1 MAQIDSR
8 IALGFQPT
16 AQIESP
22 VNNLARIL
30 QVQGAQQANQLNQLR
45 MDEYQS
51 GVQRKNR
58 LASLLGGQY
67 GSDEERESAL
77 LRGGFMDEAQTLGKN
92 RQDRLKGAVELDEK
106 RVKLATERYGM
117 YKKSL
122 GALAQRPDLT
132 KDMMIQ
138 VGEELVNAGIIPV
151 EMHQKA
157 IASMPDDPNQ
167 LRMRLREG
175 VAAQL
180 TPEQMLTVF
189 SPKAE
194 KIDSGQQI
202 MFRDTNPN
210 SPTFGQNVGGAPVQ
224 KQMTPGEV
232 ASNKI
237 AQGNLA
243 VAQGNLG
250 VARSR
255 LAFDQGN
262 AVSDAGGPNQVALTK
277 QYGKASPGYRWKADG
292 TQEAI
297 PGGPADIKAG
307 EAGAKAQARADAAA
321 LAAGNVL
328 SAVSEAKN
336 LVGYGTSGIGAGF
349 ARLPG
354 TPARDLQAKLDTVKA
369 NLGFDRL
376 QQMREMSP
384 TGGALGAV
392 AVQELIALQST
403 VASLDQ
409 AQSPTELRKSLEKI
423 EGHYNKWLE
432 TVNKGAATPAK
443 MPDSGNTVNVGGQQY
458 TRPAGMTDQQW
469 ADYKKA
475 VGVSQ

>member
-30 QVQGAQQANQLNQLR
+30 QVQGAQQANQMNAMKMAEAQAAGER
-45 MDEYQS
+45 
-51 GVQRKNR
+51 RNK
-58 LASLLGGQY
+58 LAALLQGQY
-67 GSDEERESAL
+67 ETPEAREDAL
-77 LRGGFMDEAQTLGKN
+77 LRGGFMEESQAARKSRLEARSAEVDARAKEFKTAT
-92 RQDRLKGAVELDEK
+92 DRLGLIYNAASGAKDQ
-106 RVKLATERYGM
+106 ASYQM
-117 YKKSL
+117 
-122 GALAQRPDLT
+122 ALQGLQA
-132 KDMMIQ
+132 
-138 VGEELVNAGIIPV
+138 AGIDVSGLPPQYDPAYV
-151 EMHQKA
+151 ESAKQQALTEVQRLEQAWKQK
-157 IASMPDDPNQ
+157 DFDFKGRQQTEVERNNQ
-167 LRMRLREG
+167 
-175 VAAQL
+175 V
-180 TPEQMLTVF
+180 
-189 SPKAE
+189 
-194 KIDSGQQI
+194 
-202 MFRDTNPN
+202 
-210 SPTFGQNVGGAPVQ
+210 QNRI
-224 KQMTPGEV
+224 
-232 ASNKI
+232 S
-237 AQGNLA
+237 QGNLA

-255 LAFDQGN
+255 LDFDKGN

-432 TVNKGAATPAK
+432 TVNKGSATPAK

>member
-51 GVQRKNR
+51 GVQRKNK
-58 LASLLGGQY
+58 LAALLGGQY
-67 GSDEERESAL
+67 ETEEAREDAV
-77 LRGGFMDEAQTLGKN
+77 LRGGFVDEYQGMRKSRLDALKAGADAGKTKADTEKVRLQTAIDKVGFIGQLLNGVSDPMSYARAREAAAAN
-92 RQDRLKGAVELDEK
+92 GLD
-106 RVKLATERYGM
+106 V
-117 YKKSL
+117 S
-122 GALAQRPDLT
+122 Q
-132 KDMMIQ
+132 I
-138 VGEELVNAGIIPV
+138 
-151 EMHQKA
+151 
-157 IASMPDDPNQ
+157 
-167 LRMRLREG
+167 
-175 VAAQL
+175 
-180 TPEQMLTVF
+180 PEQYDPAQVEQ
-189 SPKAE
+189 SKARALSVQQQLEQMWKQKGYDLDVE
-194 KIDSGQQI
+194 KFGETKRNNQVQNRIAQQNANTSSGQLSLS
-202 MFRDTNPN
+202 R
-210 SPTFGQNVGGAPVQ
+210 
-224 KQMTPGEV
+224 E
-232 ASNKI
+232 
-237 AQGNLA
+237 
-243 VAQGNLG
+243 
-250 VARSR
+250 R

-262 AVSDAGGPNQVALTK
+262 AVADAGGPNQIALTK

-328 SAVSEAKN
+328 DAVKSAKD

-354 TPARDLQAKLDTVKA
+354 TPARNLQAKLDTIKA

-409 AQSPTELRKSLEKI
+409 AQSPSELSKSLEKI

-432 TVNKGAATPAK
+432 TVNKGAATPATI
-443 MPDSGNTVNVGGQQY
+443 PNSGNTVTVGGQQY
-458 TRPAGMTDQQW
+458 TRPEGMTDQQW

-475 VGVSQ
+475 VGVAK